1 MELCSPSSHVFECV
15 LAACVS
21 VSLLSHVRV
30 SVLPCL
36 INTSQTLSFSLPC
49 LLQSTRRLGK
59 MLVKVSHTVQ
69 KKSLHASEAMFHNI
83 KSNTTRLSPDRK
95 HDK

>member
-49 LLQSTRRLGK
+49 LLQSTRRLGE
-59 MLVKVSHTVQ
+59 MLVKSLTRFR
-69 KKSLHASEAMFHNI
+69 KKAFMHQRRCS
-83 KSNTTRLSPDRK
+83 TT
-95 HDK
+95 